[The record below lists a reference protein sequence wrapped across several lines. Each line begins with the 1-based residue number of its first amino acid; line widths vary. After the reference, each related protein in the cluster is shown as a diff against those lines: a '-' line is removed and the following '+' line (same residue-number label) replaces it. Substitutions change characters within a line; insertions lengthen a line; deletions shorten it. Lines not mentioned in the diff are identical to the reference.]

1 MSDPED
7 AGTGVQDRLVLTP
20 QMRVADAAAPLMA
33 DEAAVRRMVAEAIRQ
48 ELQGALGERITR
60 NLRKLIEAEVARAL
74 TEARKTEARKG

>member
-74 TEARKTEARKG
+74 TEARKAEARKG